1 MIRLRIFAIAAALVL
16 TAGRASAQ
24 LVLLGASGNVCQLN
38 GETVWATGAPTAA
51 QTQSSF
57 GMQAADLGTPVD
69 TGGSTLYF
77 LFGDTWPIDH
87 PPGSPPQ
94 LPPDDSVGTSTLTA
108 PPTST
113 TCLGLQLATSSS
125 SPPTLARPT
134 VTPAIDQGLFNVPS
148 GGVYVGGSLYEFF
161 WADHCVDP
169 NPLPASATDPLLLPT
184 PPAGASCLETA
195 TLNSIGISV
204 LGQSASGS
212 DTAFNQATTGGTP
225 VTMPSGFVYV
235 NAVDA
240 EHAPNLAPSGQRHVF
255 ITGVPRYRAS
265 VPYLAYSTAAD
276 IGDPTK
282 WMYFNGLSLGTP
294 NWISYTAWESK
305 HNTAGRWVPPSSGA
319 EIYSPTTD
327 EACVGEHSLTWNA
340 PLNSWLLL
348 YNCNTGG
355 ERQIE
360 ARYAPAPWG
369 PWSDPIVLLSPAHDP
384 GIFCTL
390 IMRPAGCPGLA
401 NMQPLNKDGT
411 YQYGLYA
418 PFVMSRFTQ
427 DETPKLGP
435 PCEPVVGPLGTVMTC
450 VFRSTIY
457 WLLSTWNPYYVVVMQ
472 STLQLTTRSAP
483 MHVGAEAPTIV
494 PPVEAGPVTPL
505 PGSPV
510 EGLAGEVVLNVTVT
524 AIDRDSGLLTV
535 TGPLGNATTLK
546 AAPDLLGRATIGEP
560 VTLRF
565 ADAVVTALRKADA
578 APRRES
584 GDPNT
589 IEVMTTLAAVDY
601 GNRTVTF
608 RRPNGTPRTVKV
620 SPGAQG
626 LEAVRRGDQIVMLLT
641 RAVAL
646 DITPRT
652 VSAQPFEPGI
662 NRIGADYRSF
672 IPRGGPRDCQAACG
686 ADSQCRAWTYVH
698 EGIQGPAPRCWLKAN
713 VPAPTSSECCVSGVM
728 R

>member
-1 MIRLRIFAIAAALVL
+1 
-16 TAGRASAQ
+16 
-24 LVLLGASGNVCQLN
+24 
-38 GETVWATGAPTAA
+38 
-51 QTQSSF
+51 
-57 GMQAADLGTPVD
+57 
-69 TGGSTLYF
+69 
-77 LFGDTWPIDH
+77 
-87 PPGSPPQ
+87 
-94 LPPDDSVGTSTLTA
+94 
-108 PPTST
+108 
-113 TCLGLQLATSSS
+113 
-125 SPPTLARPT
+125 
-134 VTPAIDQGLFNVPS
+134 VPS

-161 WADHCVDP
+161 WTNHCP
-169 NPLPASATDPLLLPT
+169 APSPLPVSPADPLLLP
-184 PPAGASCLETA
+184 AGTTSCGEDPNG
-195 TLNSIGISV
+195 LNSIGSSV
-204 LGQSASGS
+204 LGQWSGGS
-212 DTAFNQATTGGTP
+212 DTVFDQATTGGTP

-240 EHAPNLAPSGQRHVF
+240 GHAPNLAPSGQRYVF

-276 IGDPTK
+276 IAEPSK
-282 WMYFNGLSLGTP
+282 WMYFNGLSFNRP
-294 NWISYTAWESK
+294 NWISYTAWESN
-305 HNTAGRWVPPSSGA
+305 HNTAGVWVPPPSSAA
-319 EIYSPTTD
+319 ELYSPTTD

-369 PWSDPIVLLSPAHDP
+369 PWSDPIVLLSPTHDP
-384 GIFCTL
+384 GIVCTL
-390 IMRPAGCPGLA
+390 IMSPSGCPGPPALA
-401 NMQPLNKDGT
+401 NMQPLKDGK

-427 DETPKLGP
+427 DATSRLAP
-435 PCEPVVGPLGTVMTC
+435 PCEPVVGPTGTVMTC
-450 VFRSTIY
+450 VFRTTIY
-457 WLLSTWNPYYVVVMQ
+457 WLLSTWNPYSVVVMQ

-483 MHVGAEAPTIV
+483 VHPGSVVSDV
-494 PPVEAGPVTPL
+494 PPIEVEGPVTPA

-510 EGLAGEVVLNVTVT
+510 EGLAGTVVLNATIT
-524 AIDRDSGLLTV
+524 AIDRDNGLLTV

-546 AAPDLLGRATIGEP
+546 AAPDLLGRVTIGAP

-578 APRRES
+578 APRRGS

-589 IEVMTTLAAVDY
+589 LEVMTTLADVDY

-608 RRPNGTPRTVKV
+608 RRPNGTPRTIKV
-620 SPGAQG
+620 SPSAQG
-626 LEAVRRGDQIVMLLT
+626 LEALRRGDQIVMLLT

-662 NRIGADYRSF
+662 NRFGADYRSF

-698 EGIQGPAPRCWLKAN
+698 EGIQGPAPHCWLKAS
-713 VPAPTSSECCVSGVM
+713 VPPPTSSDCCVSGVM